1 MFYASLDETPRFHAP
16 MLTFHSTEPCN
27 KLSFDSE
34 PESKLSNGHSMGTV
48 QCCQSNKYM
57 PGQQLIESARFAPMK
72 LSPCGN
78 ANSNPGESKKV
89 HLVHASILAAVEA
102 EMARIYKDSPRSSDD
117 CNHDAAQRDGH
128 HKCSNISGMHHYSNE
143 KTELVQ
149 QHGLNE
155 ASSDLVK
162 NGESS
167 QVGLFAVDS
176 HLATENSAGVAASI
190 GSVGHDW
197 GLCNRPCNAG
207 ERKRRQ
213 KKLREH
219 WHGVVSRR
227 FQVM

>member
-1 MFYASLDETPRFHAP
+1 
-16 MLTFHSTEPCN
+16 
-27 KLSFDSE
+27 LSFDSE

-78 ANSNPGESKKV
+78 ANSNPGGSKKV

-117 CNHDAAQRDGH
+117 CNHDAAQRDGRP
-128 HKCSNISGMHHYSNE
+128 KCSNTSGMHHYSNE

-149 QHGLNE
+149 QHGLHA

-167 QVGLFAVDS
+167 PVHLFTVDS
-176 HLATENSAGVAASI
+176 ALPTLNSAGVEASI
-190 GSVGHDW
+190 GSVGHDQ
-197 GLCNRPCNAG
+197 GLCKPCAFFRNRSCSLGASCSFCHLCNAG
-207 ERKRRQ
+207 ERKRR
-213 KKLREH
+213 KKRLQEYWR
-219 WHGVVSRR
+219 GVVSKR